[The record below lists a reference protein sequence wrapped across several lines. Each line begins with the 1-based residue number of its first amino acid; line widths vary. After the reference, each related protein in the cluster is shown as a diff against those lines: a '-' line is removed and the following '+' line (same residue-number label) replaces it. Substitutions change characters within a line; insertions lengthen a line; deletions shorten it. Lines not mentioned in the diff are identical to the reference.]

1 MAAILFVFPMIWN
14 VFFEKMPTTW
24 ILDLHCTVGIQILYI
39 WLTEPFS
46 EQAEEIA
53 GKLLGRLY
61 QASEEWTNYPLFRC
75 PVRAAI
81 QIASE

>member
-1 MAAILFVFPMIWN
+1 MAAILLVSYFVRISYDLEC
-14 VFFEKMPTTW
+14 FFFDKMPTTS

-53 GKLLGRLY
+53 G
-61 QASEEWTNYPLFRC
+61 NYLVDFIRHLKNGQIAHYAQLELLFR
-75 PVRAAI
+75 
-81 QIASE
+81 